1 MHRVF
6 RILLLVF
13 FASACGLARQRHG
26 VLHHRRRKLRG
37 VLPYRRRLTLDLRR
51 FLLPEFLSR
60 RDPIVTVLQEI
71 NARSSRDQSTA
82 NLIAAT
88 LATLESEIDARMSDD
103 TRLLEESPSLDAL
116 HRLTEIWTEIR
127 DSLSASTRDFGS
139 GEELDF
145 FQTEDALWRSPSA
158 SAEGRIP
165 SV

>member
-1 MHRVF
+1 MEFCITDGGSSAEFCITGGVQPLTYADSYCQNSSRGGIRV
-6 RILLLVF
+6 
-13 FASACGLARQRHG
+13 
-26 VLHHRRRKLRG
+26 
-37 VLPYRRRLTLDLRR
+37 
-51 FLLPEFLSR
+51 
-60 RDPIVTVLQEI
+60 VTVLQEI

-103 TRLLEESPSLDAL
+103 TRLLEASPSLDAL

-158 SAEGRIP
+158 SAEGRIT

>member
-1 MHRVF
+1 M
-6 RILLLVF
+6 
-13 FASACGLARQRHG
+13 
-26 VLHHRRRKLRG
+26 
-37 VLPYRRRLTLDLRR
+37 
-51 FLLPEFLSR
+51 
-60 RDPIVTVLQEI
+60 TVLQEI

-88 LATLESEIDARMSDD
+88 LATLESEIDARVSDD